1 MNLVLDVGN
10 SLLKIALFEKSELIQ
25 KFKFSENYKRNI
37 EDLMLNYKVT
47 HSIISNVGRID
58 DSIINILKES
68 TNLLLV
74 SNQLKIPFKNL
85 YKSKNTLGQDRL
97 ALVSA
102 AAFNFPNENVLIVD
116 VGSCI
121 TYDFK
126 NSKNEYLGGS
136 ITPGIEFRYRS
147 LNDYTNKL
155 PLLKPQKTLNYL
167 GVSTESSMHVGV
179 IQGLT
184 FEIDGFINA
193 YREKY
198 QELTVILT
206 GGGAQYLVESIKN
219 DIFAHSNFLLEGLN
233 YLLQNNKNQC

>member
-1 MNLVLDVGN
+1 VNLVLDVGN

-37 EDLMLNYKVT
+37 EDIISKYKVT

-58 DSIINILKES
+58 DSTINILKEL

-126 NSKNEYLGGS
+126 NNNNEYLGGGIS
-136 ITPGIEFRYRS
+136 PGISMRFKS
-147 LNDYTNKL
+147 LNTFTSNL
-155 PLLKPQKTLNYL
+155 PLIDFDNIHKLIGNNTKN
-167 GVSTESSMHVGV
+167 SINSGV
-179 IQGLT
+179 INGT
-184 FEIDGFINA
+184 ISEINGIIQQYCEEFKNI
-193 YREKY
+193 RI
-198 QELTVILT
+198 ILT
-206 GGGAQYLVESIKN
+206 GG
-219 DIFAHSNFLLEGLN
+219 DSNFLLKRIKNSIFADQNFLLVGLN
-233 YLLQNNKNQC
+233 KLLEDNS

>member
-37 EDLMLNYKVT
+37 EDIISKYKVT

-58 DSIINILKES
+58 DSTINILKET

-126 NSKNEYLGGS
+126 NNNNEYLGGGIS
-136 ITPGIEFRYRS
+136 PGISMRFKS
-147 LNDYTNKL
+147 LNTFTSNL
-155 PLLKPQKTLNYL
+155 PLIDFDNIHKLIGNNTKN
-167 GVSTESSMHVGV
+167 SINSGV
-179 IQGLT
+179 INGT
-184 FEIDGFINA
+184 ISEINGIIQQYCEEFKNI
-193 YREKY
+193 RI
-198 QELTVILT
+198 ILT
-206 GGGAQYLVESIKN
+206 GG
-219 DIFAHSNFLLEGLN
+219 DSNFLLKRIKNSIFADQNFLLVGLN
-233 YLLQNNKNQC
+233 KLLEDNS

>member
-25 KFKFSENYKRNI
+25 KLKFSENYKKNT
-37 EDLMLNYKVT
+37 EDIISKYKVT

-126 NSKNEYLGGS
+126 NNNNEYLGGGISPGISMRFKSLNTFTSNLPLIDFDSIYQLIGNNTKNS
-136 ITPGIEFRYRS
+136 ITSGVVNGTISEINGI
-147 LNDYTNKL
+147 
-155 PLLKPQKTLNYL
+155 
-167 GVSTESSMHVGV
+167 
-179 IQGLT
+179 IQQ
-184 FEIDGFINA
+184 
-193 YREKY
+193 YREEFKNIRI
-198 QELTVILT
+198 ILT
-206 GGGAQYLVESIKN
+206 GG
-219 DIFAHSNFLLEGLN
+219 DSNFLLKKIKNTIFADRNFLLIGLN
-233 YLLQNNKNQC
+233 KLLEDNS

>member
-1 MNLVLDVGN
+1 VNLVLDVGN

-37 EDLMLNYKVT
+37 EDIISKYKVT

-58 DSIINILKES
+58 DSIINILKKS

-126 NSKNEYLGGS
+126 NNNNEYLGGGISPGISMRFKSLNTFTSNLPLIDFDSIYQLIGNSTKNS
-136 ITPGIEFRYRS
+136 ITSGVVNGTISEINGI
-147 LNDYTNKL
+147 
-155 PLLKPQKTLNYL
+155 
-167 GVSTESSMHVGV
+167 
-179 IQGLT
+179 IQQ
-184 FEIDGFINA
+184 
-193 YREKY
+193 YREEFKNIRI
-198 QELTVILT
+198 ILT
-206 GGGAQYLVESIKN
+206 GG
-219 DIFAHSNFLLEGLN
+219 DSNFLLKRIKNTIFADRNFLLIGLN
-233 YLLQNNKNQC
+233 KLLEDNS

>member
-25 KFKFSENYKRNI
+25 KFKFSDNYKRNI
-37 EDLMLNYKVT
+37 EDIISNYKVT

-58 DSIINILKES
+58 DTIINILKES

-126 NSKNEYLGGS
+126 NNNNEYLGGGISPGISMRFKSLNTFTSNLPLIDFDSIYQLIGNNTKNS
-136 ITPGIEFRYRS
+136 ITSGVVNGTISEINGI
-147 LNDYTNKL
+147 
-155 PLLKPQKTLNYL
+155 
-167 GVSTESSMHVGV
+167 
-179 IQGLT
+179 IQQ
-184 FEIDGFINA
+184 
-193 YREKY
+193 YREEFKNIRI
-198 QELTVILT
+198 ILT
-206 GGGAQYLVESIKN
+206 GG
-219 DIFAHSNFLLEGLN
+219 DSNFLLKRIKNTIFADQNFLLIGLN
-233 YLLQNNKNQC
+233 KLLEDNS

>member
-1 MNLVLDVGN
+1 VNLVLDVGN

-37 EDLMLNYKVT
+37 EDIISKYKVT

-126 NSKNEYLGGS
+126 NNNNEYLGGGISPGISMRFKSLNTFTSNLPLIDFDNIHKLIVYNTKNS
-136 ITPGIEFRYRS
+136 ITSGVVNGTISEINGI
-147 LNDYTNKL
+147 
-155 PLLKPQKTLNYL
+155 
-167 GVSTESSMHVGV
+167 
-179 IQGLT
+179 IQQ
-184 FEIDGFINA
+184 
-193 YREKY
+193 YREEFKNIRI
-198 QELTVILT
+198 ILT
-206 GGGAQYLVESIKN
+206 GG
-219 DIFAHSNFLLEGLN
+219 DSNFLLKRIKNTIFADQNFLLIGLN
-233 YLLQNNKNQC
+233 KLLEDNS